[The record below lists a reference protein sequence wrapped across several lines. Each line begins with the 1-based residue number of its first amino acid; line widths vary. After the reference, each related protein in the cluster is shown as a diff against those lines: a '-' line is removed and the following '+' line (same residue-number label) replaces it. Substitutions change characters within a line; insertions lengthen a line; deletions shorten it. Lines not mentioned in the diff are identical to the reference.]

1 MGVFFIICRKG
12 IKYMKHY
19 YSYLPNSKKQE
30 KMIQAQQKIIDRLTA
45 QNKRLMKK
53 QDDLNNQTA
62 QLYNSAKELKNII
75 ADFAKYNTD
84 YASLLHDL
92 DICESEYE
100 AAKNDI
106 LKIKKKYKNNLKHV
120 IQKMQK

>member
-1 MGVFFIICRKG
+1 
-12 IKYMKHY
+12 MKHY
-19 YSYLPNSKKQE
+19 HSYLPNSKKQE
-30 KMIQAQQKIIDRLTA
+30 KMIQVQQKIIDRLTS

-62 QLYNSAKELKNII
+62 QLYNSAKKLKNII

-92 DICESEYE
+92 DICETEYE

-120 IQKMQK
+120 IRKIQK